1 MEINKNNY
9 EAFFLDYHEGNLSA
23 EEVAALLLFV
33 EQHPELKEEFESFE
47 NITLDD
53 LSSVEFA
60 GKGLLKKGISDANKD
75 DYFIGSI
82 ENTLN
87 DAEKAFLLSFISQ
100 QPGAALELDLYRKTI
115 SVADNSIAFK
125 NKPALK
131 RVAATGLTEQE
142 HLLVSSTENILSAE
156 NKYAFEALLT
166 TEPALQ
172 QQFKL
177 YQQTRLVPDATIV
190 FDNKQ
195 NLKKKSSNV
204 IPLYYYV
211 AAAASV
217 ILLTGIFFLFKSITS
232 IEPVEMEAT
241 NTLSKKTTNV
251 PPAQSLVFTSSETV
265 ASIPSK
271 TTEKSKHGESYV
283 IKRENGNAASVALSA
298 AGNQAIVNF
307 AKQDSSL
314 LDKQK
319 NESPVLNPETSV
331 QELAVG
337 KIKQP
342 TTITSLQEPVIK
354 VPQYASLRELAAE
367 KIKEKLLDENTIAIQ
382 KKNGQAKKINGWDIA
397 QIVTKGISKLSGR
410 QIELKPNYSENGNI
424 TSYAFSAGEFK
435 ISKKL

>member
-217 ILLTGIFFLFKSITS
+217 ILLTGIFFLFKNTTSVEPIEMATTHALPEKITNGES
-232 IEPVEMEAT
+232 TEAIASAPFGT
-241 NTLSKKTTNV
+241 N
-251 PPAQSLVFTSSETV
+251 ET
-265 ASIPSK
+265 AK
-271 TTEKSKHGESYV
+271 KSKA
-283 IKRENGNAASVALSA
+283 RENLNITKENKNATTASLSAIGNAA
-298 AGNQAIVNF
+298 IINF
-307 AKQDSSL
+307 VKEDSIL
-314 LDKQK
+314 LNKQK
-319 NESPVLNPETSV
+319 NESPVLSLETPV
-331 QELAVG
+331 QELAVE

-342 TTITSLQEPVIK
+342 ATINSLQEPVIK

-382 KKNGQAKKINGWDIA
+382 KKTGQAKKINGWDIA